1 MADVVEKKIEGKL
14 RLLKFN
20 NEQTTKTIERH
31 VSVLESIIEKVHEL
45 KLEAQEIKFES
56 GDEIGKVR
64 LWTETIETELGKFEN
79 ITKDV
84 RHVVSEIKRKEGEK
98 LDEEK
103 CRRVL
108 EDEIELEKAKL
119 EVRSKFEASPKA
131 SSVGEMGAKLPK
143 LVISKF
149 QGNHLDWVRFWN
161 QFETEIDKSNITQVA
176 KLSYLRE
183 LLMPNARVMIEGLPF
198 SSEGYERAK
207 AILYGQISKTKYGQ
221 ISEVINAHI
230 QCILGLPKLHG
241 TEPAKV
247 HKFYETLASHVQTLE
262 TLGKLKEIGGFVRG
276 TLDKLPGIRPD
287 LVRLDDDWQQWGFVQ
302 LVESL
307 RKWCDRNPI
316 QPSDRK
322 GDIVIAVVMVTLT
335 KQPFTKFDG
344 VRIVM
349 ARITKQ
355 QSVERSLMLNSV
367 ERSLAKSDFASIALA
382 QDTEQRIVRASTPVK
397 NVMINIIPPYVIRYL
412 AKNKCWWQQVNLL

>member
-20 NEQTTKTIERH
+20 NEQTTKIVESADLKAIERH

-45 KLEAQEIKFES
+45 KLEVQEIKFES
-56 GDEIGKVR
+56 GEEIGKVR
-64 LWTETIETELGKFEN
+64 LWTETIETELGKFVN

-103 CRRVL
+103 RRRVL
-108 EDEIELEKAKL
+108 EDEAEL

-183 LLMPNARVMIEGLPF
+183 LL
-198 SSEGYERAK
+198 S
-207 AILYGQISKTKYGQ
+207 
-221 ISEVINAHI
+221 
-230 QCILGLPKLHG
+230 
-241 TEPAKV
+241 
-247 HKFYETLASHVQTLE
+247 
-262 TLGKLKEIGGFVRG
+262 
-276 TLDKLPGIRPD
+276 
-287 LVRLDDDWQQWGFVQ
+287 
-302 LVESL
+302 
-307 RKWCDRNPI
+307 
-316 QPSDRK
+316 
-322 GDIVIAVVMVTLT
+322 
-335 KQPFTKFDG
+335 
-344 VRIVM
+344 
-349 ARITKQ
+349 
-355 QSVERSLMLNSV
+355 
-367 ERSLAKSDFASIALA
+367 
-382 QDTEQRIVRASTPVK
+382 
-397 NVMINIIPPYVIRYL
+397 
-412 AKNKCWWQQVNLL
+412 

>member
-20 NEQTTKTIERH
+20 NEQTAKIVESADLKAIERH

-45 KLEAQEIKFES
+45 KLEVQEIKFES
-56 GDEIGKVR
+56 GEEIGKVR

-103 CRRVL
+103 RRRVL

-176 KLSYLRE
+176 KLSYLR
-183 LLMPNARVMIEGLPF
+183 
-198 SSEGYERAK
+198 
-207 AILYGQISKTKYGQ
+207 
-221 ISEVINAHI
+221 
-230 QCILGLPKLHG
+230 
-241 TEPAKV
+241 
-247 HKFYETLASHVQTLE
+247 
-262 TLGKLKEIGGFVRG
+262 
-276 TLDKLPGIRPD
+276 
-287 LVRLDDDWQQWGFVQ
+287 
-302 LVESL
+302 
-307 RKWCDRNPI
+307 
-316 QPSDRK
+316 
-322 GDIVIAVVMVTLT
+322 
-335 KQPFTKFDG
+335 
-344 VRIVM
+344 
-349 ARITKQ
+349 
-355 QSVERSLMLNSV
+355 
-367 ERSLAKSDFASIALA
+367 
-382 QDTEQRIVRASTPVK
+382 
-397 NVMINIIPPYVIRYL
+397 
-412 AKNKCWWQQVNLL
+412 